1 MDKSPSHMSKAQ
13 LIDRVYELQ
22 SRVAHTDRARMEL
35 RDTEERIRAILQT
48 AVEGIIT
55 IDERGI
61 IETVN
66 PAVEKMFGY
75 KAEELVGKNVSVL
88 MPAPYREQ
96 HDGYLH
102 NYRTTGRAK
111 IIGIGRE
118 VVGQRKDGT
127 VFPMDLSVGEVRLA
141 GSRMFTGIVR
151 DITERKRLE
160 KEV

>member
-1 MDKSPSHMSKAQ
+1 MDKSLSRMSKAQ
-13 LIDRVYELQ
+13 LIDRIYELQ
-22 SRVAHTDRARMEL
+22 SRVAHTDRARVEL

-55 IDERGI
+55 NYERGI

-75 KAEELVGKNVSVL
+75 TANELGGKNVSVL
-88 MPAPYREQ
+88 MPSPYRQQ

-102 NYRTTGRAK
+102 NYRTTGRAE

-141 GSRMFTGIVR
+141 GSPAVSCLVCGTTPRTTAG
-151 DITERKRLE
+151 K
-160 KEV
+160 KG